1 MDSKC
6 TNLLNCLSSNQKKY
20 NKIVNKN
27 IKKFNLELNEI
38 QKEINSLNNLNLDLV
53 SLIVS
58 RDDVFLNEPLLRIIL
73 GLDFFNAIVNFVPT
87 YNDIEQKVKEE
98 LENGKK
104 YIISRIWKF

>member
-27 IKKFNLELNEI
+27 IIKFNQELNEI

-53 SLIVS
+53 SLVVS
-58 RDDVFLNEPLLRIIL
+58 RDDVFLINEPTI
-73 GLDFFNAIVNFVPT
+73 T
-87 YNDIEQKVKEE
+87 E
-98 LENGKK
+98 LAF
-104 YIISRIWKF
+104 RF